1 MAGHASDTGP
11 PKQWFFLDQLTHC
24 YMERLPST
32 EELLFFLASCRVSEE
47 YILYTAEGLTHEE
60 VASLSSQLVVTITI
74 TWGPGAFPTAEQCG
88 EAG

>member
-1 MAGHASDTGP
+1 MV
-11 PKQWFFLDQLTHC
+11 
-24 YMERLPST
+24 
-32 EELLFFLASCRVSEE
+32 LLGSADPLLHGKATINRRAPFFLASCRVSEE